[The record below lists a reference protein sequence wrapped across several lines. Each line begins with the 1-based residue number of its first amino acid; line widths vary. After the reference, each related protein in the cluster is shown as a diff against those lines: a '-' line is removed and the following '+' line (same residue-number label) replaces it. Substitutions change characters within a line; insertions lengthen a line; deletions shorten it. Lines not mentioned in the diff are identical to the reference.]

1 MSADDDESGSER
13 TLRTVTPSYHG
24 RPDREMTLIGWA
36 YFLGLLIV
44 LLPLL
49 PFAIILWLVS
59 RLLDAVADSGEEA

>member
-24 RPDREMTLIGWA
+24 RPDREMAVIGWA
-36 YFLGLLIV
+36 YFLGLLVV

-49 PFAIILWLVS
+49 PFAIVLWLVG
-59 RLLDAVADSGEEA
+59 RLLDAIAGAGEEA